1 MKNNLPTTY
10 GISHG
15 SIWRGRLVFQRVCG
29 SLCSFSLVGLAL
41 LTVCLPIPVIAGT
54 VQSDLPSVVDPNAK
68 YLFYMHGN
76 AIEQGGPRA
85 KSYQYS
91 SILNEIA
98 KRGFDVIGEERSP
111 VKNDVYADKVAGQV
125 RRLLAAGVP
134 AKNITVAG
142 HSKGGMIAMLVM
154 SNLANPDIAYVN
166 FAGCVK
172 GVSESQGY
180 LRFAEHRASKARG
193 RLLSAY
199 DRSDEIAGSCKQ
211 ALDRMNSAVVAER
224 VLEIGGGHDLFYI
237 PRPQWLDV
245 LQSWAERREQ

>member
-1 MKNNLPTTY
+1 MKKNLPTTC
-10 GISHG
+10 GISNG
-15 SIWRGRLVFQRVCG
+15 SSWRGLLRFHGMCG
-29 SLCSFSLVGLAL
+29 FLLACTLVGLAF
-41 LTVCLPIPVIAGT
+41 LTVCAPVLAGT
-54 VQSDLPSVVDPNAK
+54 VQSDIPSVVDPNAK
-68 YLFYMHGN
+68 YLFYMHGH

-91 SILNEIA
+91 SILKEIA
-98 KRGFDVIGEERSP
+98 KRGFVVIGEERSP

-134 AKNITVAG
+134 AKSITVAG

-154 SNLANPDIAYVN
+154 SNLANPDMAYIN
-166 FAGCVK
+166 FAGCVR

-211 ALDRMNSAVVAER
+211 ALDRMNRGGRCGAGAGHR
-224 VLEIGGGHDLFYI
+224 RGPRFVLF
-237 PRPQWLDV
+237 PQGTM
-245 LQSWAERREQ
+245 A